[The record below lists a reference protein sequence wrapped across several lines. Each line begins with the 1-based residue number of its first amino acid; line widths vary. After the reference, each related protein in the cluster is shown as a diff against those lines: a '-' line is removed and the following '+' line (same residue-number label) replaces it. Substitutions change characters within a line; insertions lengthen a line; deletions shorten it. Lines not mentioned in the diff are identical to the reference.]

1 MKLNYYRAGAGE
13 PLVLIHGI
21 GHRWQGWQ
29 PVLGL
34 LAPHREVIAL
44 DLPGFASSPPA
55 PPGIRPEIAP
65 LTSLVS
71 EFLDELGLP
80 RPHVAGNSLGG
91 WIALELAK
99 QDRARTATALSPA
112 GFHNGP
118 ESVFQRTSFWITVR
132 FARLIAPRA
141 EQLLASPL
149 ARRLAFSQMVARPER
164 IDAASVPETIRDLA
178 GAPWFDET
186 LEAITSENFTGG
198 EQISVPVTIGWGEHD
213 RVLLPRQAARAARA
227 IPRARLITLR
237 GCGHVPMSDDPEQ
250 VAQVLLEGS
259 QD

>member
-1 MKLNYYRAGAGE
+1 MELNYYRVGAGE

-44 DLPGFASSPPA
+44 DLPGFASSPPP
-55 PPGIRPEIAP
+55 PPGTPAGIAS
-65 LTSLVS
+65 LTRLVS

-80 RPHVAGNSLGG
+80 RPHLAGNSLGG

-99 QDRARTATALSPA
+99 QDRARTVTALSPA

-132 FARLIAPRA
+132 FARLVAPRA
-141 EQLLASPL
+141 EQLLSSPL
-149 ARRLAFSQMVARPER
+149 AVRLAFAQLFSRPER
-164 IDAASVPETIRDLA
+164 IDIATLPPTVRDLA
-178 GAPWFDET
+178 GAPWFDDT
-186 LEAITSENFTGG
+186 LKAITSENLTGG
-198 EQISVPVTIGWGEHD
+198 EHISAPVTIAWGEHD
-213 RVLLPRQAARAARA
+213 RVLLPRQAPRAARA
-227 IPRARLITLR
+227 IPSARLLTLH

-259 QD
+259 RG